1 MTVLAPIKHAPA
13 KHARRWVIAAALL
26 AALVVAGLA
35 VALSGGTSAPPS
47 VAATASIIPG
57 DALVYVSM
65 SLDRNEPSVQQA
77 LATGRRFPDFAVGGT
92 VELGRLDQAVAG
104 GRAVDFSSQVAPWSG
119 GEAALALLNTT
130 TSTAG
135 SLIVVDVA
143 NRSRAQ
149 SFVRG
154 QGAVADGSYRA
165 TALLRYPNGSQV
177 AFVGP
182 HLVVGQ
188 DASVREAID
197 VAAGARGS
205 LIANATYKRAAST
218 MPAGTVLAA
227 YASTAGV
234 RRVLAAQGGVLG
246 ALGSLLYQPALQG
259 VSLALTPT
267 AQGARVQIHSAL
279 DPSLV
284 GLNGAGATTAF
295 SPSLQE
301 VMPAGATLMLDVT
314 GLDRA
319 APQVLNAGS
328 AAGIA
333 GGIGALLSRLGAAL
347 RSEGVN
353 VSALVSI
360 FHGES
365 GVAIVPGGKSPALL
379 VVARTSDQKRTQD
392 ELAQLEAPLA
402 QLFASPSKSSS
413 SEPVFSDRQ
422 VSGVTV
428 HQLLL
433 TTGFQLDYAV
443 FRGLVV
449 ISTSLQGIAD
459 VAGQTHP
466 LSRDPGF
473 VAALGSRPRLV
484 TSMVFA
490 DLGQLLGVGKI
501 TGLTGS
507 PTYTRLQPDLQKIGA
522 VGLTS
527 TRTADDS
534 TTDLTIQVK

>member
-1 MTVLAPIKHAPA
+1 VTVLAPI

-26 AALVVAGLA
+26 VALVVAALA
-35 VALSGGTSAPPS
+35 VALSGSGTSAPPS
-47 VAATASIIPG
+47 IVATASIIPG

-65 SLDRNEPSVQQA
+65 SLDRNEPAVKQA
-77 LATGRRFPDFAVGGT
+77 LAVGRRFPDFTVGGT

-104 GRAVDFSSQVAPWSG
+104 GRAVDFSSHVAPWAGS
-119 GEAALALLNTT
+119 EAALVLLNTA

-143 NRSRAQ
+143 DRSRAQ

-154 QGAVADGSYRA
+154 QGAVADGSYRG

-197 VAAGARGS
+197 VAAGSRGS
-205 LIANATYKRAAST
+205 LVANPTYERAAST

-267 AQGARVQIHSAL
+267 AQGARIQIHSAL

-284 GLNGAGATTAF
+284 GLSGARATAF
-295 SPSLQE
+295 SPSLQD

-333 GGIGALLSRLGAAL
+333 GGIGALLSRLGSAL
-347 RSEGVN
+347 SSEGVN
-353 VSALVSI
+353 VKDLVSI

-365 GVAIVPGGKSPALL
+365 AVAIVPGGKSPALL

-428 HQLLL
+428 HQLAL

-473 VAALGSRPRLV
+473 VTALGSRPRLV

-490 DLGQLLGVGKI
+490 DLGQLLGVGKV
-501 TGLTGS
+501 TGLSGS